1 MSIAKGRNRMITIS
15 VASPADAEAI
25 LALQKLAFQ
34 SEAKLYND
42 WSLAPLTQTIES
54 LLEEFTRSMVLKA
67 TVDKRLVGSV
77 RARQNG
83 ETCSIGSLIVHPE
96 FQRQG
101 IGSQLLRDI
110 EAKFKGASRF
120 ELFTGHKSEANIRLY
135 QRHGYVITRTQPRSK
150 TVTLVFLE
158 KRAKEVL

>member
-1 MSIAKGRNRMITIS
+1 MVTIS
-15 VASPADAEAI
+15 VASPADAEEI

-42 WSLAPLTQTIES
+42 WSLAPLMQSIES
-54 LLEEFTRSMVLKA
+54 LLEEFTHSMVLKA
-67 TVDKRLVGSV
+67 TVGKRLVGSV

-96 FQRQG
+96 LRGQG
-101 IGSQLLRDI
+101 IGSQLLRSI
-110 EAKFKGASRF
+110 EAQFKDVSKF
-120 ELFTGHKSEANIRLY
+120 ELFTGSKSEANIRLY
-135 QRHGYVITRTQPRSK
+135 QRHGYVITRTQPRSQ

-158 KRAKEVL
+158 KRAKEAL